1 MKAHLWTLENKLMQA
16 TEISIILRS
25 ISDRSIAEHSQR
37 FFKTGKGQYA
47 EGDKFLGIRVPKI
60 RQQVKKF
67 KSVAISEILIL
78 LKSSFHEERLFALLA
93 LIEKYSKGDDAVKN
107 QIYELYLGHIEYINN
122 WDLVDSSASQIAGLH
137 LYNKDRQPLYAL
149 AKSDNLWARRIAIIA
164 TFYFIKQNDFT
175 DTIGIAGMLI
185 KDKHDLIHK
194 AVGWMLREVGKRDRA
209 VEEQFLQQHYKA
221 MPRTMLRYAIEKF
234 DEETRLAYL
243 KGIV

>member
-1 MKAHLWTLENKLMQA
+1 MQTTA
-16 TEISIILRS
+16 TEISTALRS
-25 ISDRSIAEHSQR
+25 ISDSSIAEHSQR

-78 LKSSFHEERLFALLA
+78 LKSSFHEERLFALIA
-93 LIEKYSKGDDAVKN
+93 LIEKYSKGDDTIKN

-137 LYNKDRQPLYAL
+137 LYDKDRQPLYIL
-149 AKSDNLWARRIAIIA
+149 VKSDNLWARRIAIIA

-175 DTIGIAGMLI
+175 DTTRISAILLN
-185 KDKHDLIHK
+185 DQHDLIHK
-194 AVGWMLREVGKRDRA
+194 AVGWMLREVGKRNLA
-209 VEEQFLQQHYKA
+209 VEEQFLQKHYKN

-234 DEETRLAYL
+234 DEETRQAYL
-243 KGIV
+243 KGVI